1 VIGVE
6 ARRQAK
12 RRRTLYAFLALVAIP
27 VVVLV
32 ALIVNGG
39 PGSSDRGGSPGLV
52 DVASSSGVNF
62 ALFMLL
68 ATSQFLLVV
77 VVALFA
83 GDAVA
88 SEAQWGSLRYLLTRP
103 IPRARLLRTKLVV
116 ASAYAAAAVVLV
128 PLASLAMGA
137 VAFGW
142 SSVQTP
148 LAGALGV
155 NTGLS
160 RLTLGTAYVVATQAV
175 VVALAFWFSTLT
187 DAPLSAVGGA
197 VVLIVV
203 SEILDQVS
211 ALGTLRN
218 GLPTHY
224 WLAWLDLLRDPVDT
238 GQMTTGLLELLPWV
252 VVPLLLAFR
261 HFGRKDILS

>member
-1 VIGVE
+1 VITVE
-6 ARRQAK
+6 IRRQAK

-27 VVVLV
+27 TVVLI
-32 ALIVNGG
+32 ALLTNGG
-39 PGSSDRGGSPGLV
+39 PGDRGGPPELV
-52 DVASSSGVNF
+52 DVASSSGLNF

-77 VVALFA
+77 VVSLFA

-88 SEAQWGSLRYLLTRP
+88 SEGQWGSLRYLLTRP
-103 IPRARLLRTKLVV
+103 IPRFRLLRTKLVV
-116 ASAYAAAAVVLV
+116 AALYAGAAVLLV
-128 PLASLAMGA
+128 PLVSLAMGT

-160 RLTLGTAYVVATQAV
+160 RLALGTGYVVACMAV
-175 VVALAFWFSTLT
+175 VVALSFLFSTMT
-187 DAPLSAVGGA
+187 DAPLTAVGGA
-197 VVLIVV
+197 VVLVVV
-203 SEILDQVS
+203 SEILDQVA
-211 ALGTLRN
+211 ALGSIRQ

-224 WLAWLDLLRDPVDT
+224 WLAWLDLLVDPVDASN
-238 GQMTTGLLELLPWV
+238 MTKGLLEMVPWV
-252 VVPLLLAFR
+252 VVPLLLAFWNFR
-261 HFGRKDILS
+261 RKDVLS

>member
-1 VIGVE
+1 VISVE
-6 ARRQAK
+6 IRRQAK

-27 VVVLV
+27 TVVLI
-32 ALIVNGG
+32 ALLTNGG
-39 PGSSDRGGSPGLV
+39 PGDRGGPPELV
-52 DVASSSGVNF
+52 DVASSSGLNF

-77 VVALFA
+77 VVSLFA

-88 SEAQWGSLRYLLTRP
+88 SEGQWGSLRYLLTRP
-103 IPRARLLRTKLVV
+103 IPRFRLLRTKLVV
-116 ASAYAAAAVVLV
+116 AALYAGAAVLLV
-128 PLASLAMGA
+128 PLVSLAMGT

-160 RLTLGTAYVVATQAV
+160 RLALGTGYVVACMAV
-175 VVALAFWFSTLT
+175 VVALSFLFSTMT
-187 DAPLSAVGGA
+187 DAPLTAVGGA
-197 VVLIVV
+197 VVLVVV
-203 SEILDQVS
+203 SEILDQVA
-211 ALGTLRN
+211 ALGSIRQ

-224 WLAWLDLLRDPVDT
+224 WLAWLDLLVDPVDASN
-238 GQMTTGLLELLPWV
+238 MTKGLLEMVPWV
-252 VVPLLLAFR
+252 VVPLLLAFWNFR
-261 HFGRKDILS
+261 RKDVLS

>member
-1 VIGVE
+1 MIGVE
-6 ARRQAK
+6 LQRQAK
-12 RRRTLYAFLALVAIP
+12 RRRTLYAFLALLVIPAI
-27 VVVLV
+27 VMT
-32 ALIVNGG
+32 ALLVNGG
-39 PGSSDRGGSPGLV
+39 PGPNDRGGSPGLV
-52 DVASSSGVNF
+52 DVASSSGLNF

-116 ASAYAAAAVVLV
+116 AGLYAGAAVLLV
-128 PLASLAMGA
+128 PVASLAMGA

-155 NTGLS
+155 NTGLG
-160 RLTLGTAYVVATQAV
+160 RLALGSAYVLVTMAV
-175 VVALAFWFSTLT
+175 VTALAFWFSTLT

-197 VVLIVV
+197 VVLVVV

-211 ALGTLRN
+211 ALGQIRN

-224 WLAWLDLLRDPVDT
+224 WLAWLDLLVDPVNA
-238 GQMTTGLLELLPWV
+238 GQMTTGLLQMLPWV

>member
-1 VIGVE
+1 MIKVE
-6 ARRQAK
+6 VLRQAK
-12 RRRTLYAFLALVAIP
+12 RRRTIYAFLALLAIP
-27 VVVLV
+27 LIVMT
-32 ALIVNGG
+32 ALLVNGG
-39 PGSSDRGGSPGLV
+39 ANRPGGGRPELV
-52 DVASSSGVNF
+52 DVASASGLNF

-77 VVALFA
+77 VVSLFA

-88 SEAQWGSLRYLLTRP
+88 SEGQWGSLRYLLTRP

-116 ASAYAAAAVVLV
+116 AALYAAVAVVLV

-142 SSVQTP
+142 SAVQTP
-148 LAGALGV
+148 LAGALGI

-160 RLTLGTAYVVATQAV
+160 RLALGTGYVVATMAV
-175 VVALAFWFSTLT
+175 VVALAFLFSTMT
-187 DAPLSAVGGA
+187 DAPLTAVGGA
-197 VVLIVV
+197 VVLVVV

-211 ALGTLRN
+211 ALGTIRN

-224 WLAWLDLLRDPVDT
+224 WLSWLDLLVDPVDASH
-238 GQMTTGLLELLPWV
+238 MTTGLLAMVPWV
-252 VVPLLLAFR
+252 AVPLGLAFWN
-261 HFGRKDILS
+261 FSRKDILS

>member
-1 VIGVE
+1 VINVE
-6 ARRQAK
+6 IRRQAK

-27 VVVLV
+27 TVVLI
-32 ALIVNGG
+32 ALLTNGG
-39 PGSSDRGGSPGLV
+39 PGDRGGPPELV
-52 DVASSSGVNF
+52 DVASSSGLNF

-77 VVALFA
+77 VVSLFA

-88 SEAQWGSLRYLLTRP
+88 SEGQWGSLRYLLTRP
-103 IPRARLLRTKLVV
+103 IPRFRLLRTKLVV
-116 ASAYAAAAVVLV
+116 AALYAGAAVLLV
-128 PLASLAMGA
+128 PLVSLAMGT

-160 RLTLGTAYVVATQAV
+160 RLALGTGYVVACMAV
-175 VVALAFWFSTLT
+175 VVALSFLFSTMT
-187 DAPLSAVGGA
+187 DAPLTAVGGA
-197 VVLIVV
+197 VVLVVV
-203 SEILDQVS
+203 SEILDQVA
-211 ALGTLRN
+211 ALGSIRQ

-224 WLAWLDLLRDPVDT
+224 WLAWLDLLVDPVDASN
-238 GQMTTGLLELLPWV
+238 MTKGLLEMVPWV
-252 VVPLLLAFR
+252 VVPLLLAFWNFR
-261 HFGRKDILS
+261 RKDVLS

>member
-1 VIGVE
+1 MIKVE
-6 ARRQAK
+6 VLRQAK
-12 RRRTLYAFLALVAIP
+12 RRRTVYAFLALLAIP
-27 VVVLV
+27 LIVMT
-32 ALIVNGG
+32 ALLVNGG
-39 PGSSDRGGSPGLV
+39 ANRPGGGRPELV
-52 DVASSSGVNF
+52 DVASASGLNF

-77 VVALFA
+77 VVSLFA

-88 SEAQWGSLRYLLTRP
+88 SEGQWGSLRYLLTRP

-116 ASAYAAAAVVLV
+116 ASLYAAVAVVLV

-142 SSVQTP
+142 SAVQTP
-148 LAGALGV
+148 LAGALGI

-160 RLTLGTAYVVATQAV
+160 RLALGTGFVVVTMAV
-175 VVALAFWFSTLT
+175 VVALAFLFSTMT
-187 DAPLSAVGGA
+187 DAPLTAVGGA
-197 VVLIVV
+197 VVLVVV

-211 ALGTLRN
+211 ALGTIRN

-224 WLAWLDLLRDPVDT
+224 WLSWLDLLVDPVDASH
-238 GQMTTGLLELLPWV
+238 MTTGLLAMVPWV
-252 VVPLLLAFR
+252 AVPLALAFWN
-261 HFGRKDILS
+261 FSRKDVLS

>member
-1 VIGVE
+1 VIAVE
-6 ARRQAK
+6 IRRQAK

-27 VVVLV
+27 VVVLI
-32 ALIVNGG
+32 ALLTNGG
-39 PGSSDRGGSPGLV
+39 PGADSGQPQLA
-52 DVASSSGVNF
+52 DVASSSGLNF

-77 VVALFA
+77 VVSLFA

-88 SEAQWGSLRYLLTRP
+88 SEGQWGSLRYLLTRP
-103 IPRARLLRTKLVV
+103 IPRFRLLRTKLVV
-116 ASAYAAAAVVLV
+116 AALYAAAAVLLV
-128 PLASLAMGA
+128 PLVSLAMGT

-160 RLTLGTAYVVATQAV
+160 RLALGTGYVVACMAV
-175 VVALAFWFSTLT
+175 VVALSFLFSTMT
-187 DAPLSAVGGA
+187 DAPLTAVGGA
-197 VVLIVV
+197 VVLVVV

-211 ALGTLRN
+211 AVGSLRQ

-224 WLAWLDLLRDPVDT
+224 WLAWLDLLVDPVNA
-238 GQMTTGLLELLPWV
+238 GNMTTGLLEMVPWV
-252 VVPLLLAFR
+252 VVPLLLAFWNFR
-261 HFGRKDILS
+261 RKDILS

>member
-12 RRRTLYAFLALVAIP
+12 RRRTVLSFLALVAIP
-27 VVVLV
+27 AVVMT
-32 ALIVNGG
+32 ALLANGG
-39 PGSSDRGGSPGLV
+39 PGPQGRQPELV
-52 DVASSSGVNF
+52 DVASDGALNF
-62 ALFMLL
+62 AFFMLL

-103 IPRARLLRTKLVV
+103 LARARLLRTKLVV
-116 ASAYAAAAVVLV
+116 AAMYGGAAVLTV
-128 PLASLAMGA
+128 PLASLAMGT

-142 SSVQTP
+142 SGVQTP

-160 RLTLGTAYVVATQAV
+160 RLLLATGYVLATMAV
-175 VVALAFWFSTLT
+175 VVALAFLFSTMT

-197 VVLIVV
+197 VVLVVV
-203 SEILDQVS
+203 SEILDQVT
-211 ALGTLRN
+211 ALGSLRS

-224 WLAWLDLLRDPVDT
+224 WLAWLDLLVDPVDAT
-238 GQMTTGLLELLPWV
+238 QMTRGLLEMVPWV
-252 VVPLLLAFR
+252 IAPLALAFWR
-261 HFGRKDILS
+261 FGRKDILS

>member
-1 VIGVE
+1 MIGVE
-6 ARRQAK
+6 IRRQAK
-12 RRRTLYAFLALVAIP
+12 RRRTVYSFLALVSIP

-32 ALIVNGG
+32 ALLVNGA
-39 PGSSDRGGSPGLV
+39 PTDGGGQPQLV
-52 DVASSSGVNF
+52 DVASASGLNF

-88 SEAQWGSLRYLLTRP
+88 SEGQWGSLRYLLTRP

-116 ASAYAAAAVVLV
+116 ASLYAAAAVLLV

-142 SSVQTP
+142 SAVQTP
-148 LAGALGV
+148 LAGALGI

-160 RLTLGTAYVVATQAV
+160 RLALGTGYVVATMTV
-175 VVALAFWFSTLT
+175 VVALAFLFSTMT
-187 DAPLSAVGGA
+187 DAPLTAVGGA
-197 VVLIVV
+197 TVLVVI

-211 ALGTLRN
+211 ALGSLRS

-224 WLAWLDLLRDPVDT
+224 WLAWLDLLVDPVDA
-238 GQMTTGLLELLPWV
+238 GHMTTGLLQMVPWV
-252 VVPLLLAFR
+252 LVPLALAFWN
-261 HFGRKDILS
+261 FSRKDILS

>member
-1 VIGVE
+1 MIKVE
-6 ARRQAK
+6 VLRQAK
-12 RRRTLYAFLALVAIP
+12 RRRTIYAFLALLAIP
-27 VVVLV
+27 LIVMT
-32 ALIVNGG
+32 ALLVNGG
-39 PGSSDRGGSPGLV
+39 ANRPGGGRPELV
-52 DVASSSGVNF
+52 DVASASGLNF

-77 VVALFA
+77 VVSLFA

-88 SEAQWGSLRYLLTRP
+88 SEGQWGSLRYLLTRP

-116 ASAYAAAAVVLV
+116 ASLYAAVAVVLV

-142 SSVQTP
+142 SAVQTP
-148 LAGALGV
+148 LAGALGI

-160 RLTLGTAYVVATQAV
+160 RLALGTGFVVVTMAV
-175 VVALAFWFSTLT
+175 VVALAFLFSTMT
-187 DAPLSAVGGA
+187 DAPLTAVGGA
-197 VVLIVV
+197 VVLVVV

-211 ALGTLRN
+211 ALGTIRN

-224 WLAWLDLLRDPVDT
+224 WLSWLDLLVDPVDASH
-238 GQMTTGLLELLPWV
+238 MTTGLLAMVPWV
-252 VVPLLLAFR
+252 VVPLALAFWN
-261 HFGRKDILS
+261 FSRKDVLS

>member
-6 ARRQAK
+6 VRRQAK
-12 RRRTLYAFLALVAIP
+12 RRRTLYSFLALLAIP
-27 VVVLV
+27 AIVMT
-32 ALIVNGG
+32 ALLANGG
-39 PGSSDRGGSPGLV
+39 PGDRGGRPELV
-52 DVASSSGVNF
+52 DVASSSALNF

-77 VVALFA
+77 VVSLFA
-83 GDAVA
+83 GDSVA
-88 SEAQWGSLRYLLTRP
+88 SEGQWGSLRYLLTRP

-116 ASAYAAAAVVLV
+116 AAMYSAVAVLLV
-128 PLASLAMGA
+128 PLASVAMGT

-160 RLTLGTAYVVATQAV
+160 RLALATGFVVATQAV
-175 VVALAFWFSTLT
+175 VVALAFLFSTMT
-187 DAPLSAVGGA
+187 DAPLTAVGGA
-197 VVLIVV
+197 VVLVV
-203 SEILDQVS
+203 ISEILDQVS
-211 ALGTLRN
+211 ALGTIRN

-224 WLAWLDLLRDPVDT
+224 WLSWLDLLVDPVDASN
-238 GQMTTGLLELLPWV
+238 MTTGLLEMVPWV
-252 VVPLLLAFR
+252 VLPLGLAFWN
-261 HFGRKDILS
+261 FSRKDVLS

>member
-6 ARRQAK
+6 IRRQAK
-12 RRRTLYAFLALVAIP
+12 RRRTLYAFLALLAIP
-27 VVVLV
+27 VVVMT
-32 ALIVNGG
+32 ALLANGG
-39 PGSSDRGGSPGLV
+39 PTGRGGPPELV
-52 DVASSSGVNF
+52 DVASASGLNF

-77 VVALFA
+77 VVSLFA

-88 SEAQWGSLRYLLTRP
+88 SEGQWGSLRYLLTRP
-103 IPRARLLRTKLVV
+103 IPRFRLLRTKLVV
-116 ASAYAAAAVVLV
+116 ASLYGAAAVVLV
-128 PLASLAMGA
+128 PLASLAMGT

-142 SSVQTP
+142 SAVQTP

-155 NTGLS
+155 NTGVS
-160 RLTLGTAYVVATQAV
+160 RLALGTAYVVSTMAV
-175 VVALAFWFSTLT
+175 VVSLAFLFSVLT
-187 DAPLSAVGGA
+187 DAPLTAVGGA
-197 VVLIVV
+197 VVLVVV

-211 ALGTLRN
+211 ALGTIRN

-224 WLAWLDLLRDPVDT
+224 WLAWLDLLVDPVDASR
-238 GQMTTGLLELLPWV
+238 MTTGLLEMLPWV

-261 HFGRKDILS
+261 LFSRKDILS

>member
-1 VIGVE
+1 VIRVE
-6 ARRQAK
+6 LVRQAR
-12 RRRTLYAFLALVAIP
+12 RRRTAVSLAALIAIP
-27 VVVLV
+27 AIVMT
-32 ALIVNGG
+32 ALLVNGG
-39 PGSSDRGGSPGLV
+39 PERRGGPTELV
-52 DVASSSGVNF
+52 DVASSSALNF
-62 ALFMLL
+62 AFFLLL

-103 IPRARLLRTKLVV
+103 IRRARLLRTKLVV
-116 ASAYAAAAVVLV
+116 ASLYGAAAVLVV
-128 PLASLAMGA
+128 PLASLVMGT

-142 SSVQTP
+142 SAVQTP

-160 RLTLGTAYVVATQAV
+160 RLALATAYVLACMTV
-175 VVALAFWFSTLT
+175 VVALAFLFSTMT

-197 VVLIVV
+197 VVFVVV
-203 SEILDQVS
+203 SEILDQVT
-211 ALGTLRN
+211 ALGSLRQ

-224 WLAWLDLLRDPVDT
+224 WLEWLNLLHDPVDAS
-238 GQMTTGLLELLPWV
+238 GMQHGLLQMVPWV
-252 VVPLLLAFR
+252 VGPLLVAFW

>member
-1 VIGVE
+1 MIGVE
-6 ARRQAK
+6 VRRQAK
-12 RRRTLYAFLALVAIP
+12 RRRTLYAFLALLAIP
-27 VVVLV
+27 AVVLV
-32 ALIVNGG
+32 ALVVNG
-39 PGSSDRGGSPGLV
+39 SPAPDGRQPQLV
-52 DVASSSGVNF
+52 DVASSSGLNF

-116 ASAYAAAAVVLV
+116 AGAYAAAAVVFV
-128 PLASLAMGA
+128 PLVSLAMGT

-142 SSVQTP
+142 SAVQTP

-160 RLTLGTAYVVATQAV
+160 RLALGTAYVVATQAV

-197 VVLIVV
+197 VVLVVV
-203 SEILDQVS
+203 SEILDQVT
-211 ALGTLRN
+211 ALGSLRS

-224 WLAWLDLLRDPVDT
+224 WLAWLDLLVDPVNT
-238 GQMTTGLLELLPWV
+238 GQMTRGLLEMLPWV
-252 VVPLLLAFR
+252 VAPLLLAFR
-261 HFGRKDILS
+261 HFSRKDILS

>member
-1 VIGVE
+1 VISVE
-6 ARRQAK
+6 IRRQAK

-27 VVVLV
+27 TVVLI
-32 ALIVNGG
+32 ALLTNGG
-39 PGSSDRGGSPGLV
+39 PGDRGGPPELV
-52 DVASSSGVNF
+52 DVASSSGLNF

-77 VVALFA
+77 VVSLFA

-88 SEAQWGSLRYLLTRP
+88 SEGQWGSLRYLLTRP
-103 IPRARLLRTKLVV
+103 IPRFRLLRTKLVV
-116 ASAYAAAAVVLV
+116 AALYAGAAVLLV
-128 PLASLAMGA
+128 PLVSLAMGT

-160 RLTLGTAYVVATQAV
+160 RLALGTGYVVACMAV
-175 VVALAFWFSTLT
+175 VVALSFLFSTMT
-187 DAPLSAVGGA
+187 DAPLTAVGGA
-197 VVLIVV
+197 VVLVVV
-203 SEILDQVS
+203 SEILDQVA
-211 ALGTLRN
+211 ALGSVRQ

-224 WLAWLDLLRDPVDT
+224 WLAWLDLLVDPVDASN
-238 GQMTTGLLELLPWV
+238 MTKGLLEMVPWV
-252 VVPLLLAFR
+252 VVPLLLAFWNFR
-261 HFGRKDILS
+261 RKDVLS